1 MKTIP
6 AIMSPFSEDWLLFMG
21 KCFFF
26 KASYLCLRGLMW
38 YIFPFIL
45 TTSTFNR
52 LKVQL
57 NQLWPASFRQPH
69 YLIVPP
75 ACGMCGR
82 ARRSD
87 PAGGCFRRVWLL
99 PGGSGTHNVPAR
111 ERPLQGGPE
120 CRPLVAVNELL
131 QTDADKAE
139 KCLVKF
145 CLYLPPPPPPPPP
158 GKPLH
163 MEPFTGPA
171 VNRSPCRKKKGKT
184 ERKEKL
190 VHTQALSSLAASGN
204 LSEKLTEKFFWA

>member
-1 MKTIP
+1 MWSI
-6 AIMSPFSEDWLLFMG
+6 SPL
-21 KCFFF
+21 
-26 KASYLCLRGLMW
+26 
-38 YIFPFIL
+38 IL
-45 TTSTFNR
+45 TISTFNR

-111 ERPLQGGPE
+111 ERPLLGGPE
-120 CRPLVAVNELL
+120 TRPLVAVNELL

-145 CLYLPPPPPPPPP
+145 CLFIYVHHHHHHLLPP
-158 GKPLH
+158 GSRCTWSHSRALRL
-163 MEPFTGPA
+163 TGVPA
-171 VNRSPCRKKKGKT
+171 GKKKEKQK
-184 ERKEKL
+184 ERR
-190 VHTQALSSLAASGN
+190 SLCT
-204 LSEKLTEKFFWA
+204 LKRWAHWLRVATCLKS

>member
-1 MKTIP
+1 
-6 AIMSPFSEDWLLFMG
+6 
-21 KCFFF
+21 
-26 KASYLCLRGLMW
+26 MW

-57 NQLWPASFRQPH
+57 NQLWPTSFRQPH

-111 ERPLQGGPE
+111 ERPLRGGPE

-171 VNRSPCRKKKGKT
+171 VNRSPCRKKKRKNRKKGEACAHSSVELTGCEWQLVWKANREILLGLVAELFIQKQSFE
-184 ERKEKL
+184 ERRHSSPK
-190 VHTQALSSLAASGN
+190 HTWGHVL
-204 LSEKLTEKFFWA
+204 EH